1 MSGWKRQIAVR
12 FIPDRCRGAQYIK
25 ITHGNTKLYVVKGE
39 VGVDGANGNSP
50 CGEMRRMFT
59 REFSG
64 YHGYRRYMF
73 VMSWDSSCGQ
83 FKLTTSQHVLAEPLA
98 PSCGQSM
105 GQGFSLLYAVSRTR
119 VVSLCKFRKWLDRN
133 VNFIWLVLWE
143 FQCLK
148 ISYIGT

>member
-73 VMSWDSSCGQ
+73 VMS
-83 FKLTTSQHVLAEPLA
+83 
-98 PSCGQSM
+98 
-105 GQGFSLLYAVSRTR
+105 
-119 VVSLCKFRKWLDRN
+119 
-133 VNFIWLVLWE
+133 
-143 FQCLK
+143 
-148 ISYIGT
+148 